1 MSGSGEAPDT
11 DSAAAVMA
19 AAVAAGSMPVVA
31 EVDPDTAAEV
41 AVEHT
46 GRDRGPSLVAG
57 ASSSS
62 SQGQELP
69 QSPERRVLP

>member
-11 DSAAAVMA
+11 DSAAVVLA
-19 AAVAAGSMPVVA
+19 AAVAAAGSMPVVA

-62 SQGQELP
+62 SQGQ
-69 QSPERRVLP
+69 